1 VISSFPHF
9 ADNSRRMLNVSE
21 LELDHALA
29 AIRGHGYGDFFPEP
43 PELRLLTTNWA
54 QIRPELARPT
64 LDRFHDHQ
72 SDSTIQKEN
81 LVDPS
86 TLAFEDRTVL
96 QLDVMEIRCQQR
108 EFFFGYT
115 QQDKIFYRVPVDS
128 SMLHEDL
135 GSSRVDQLLRL
146 VLRVD
151 AFVLDFE
158 QVV

>member
-1 VISSFPHF
+1 
-9 ADNSRRMLNVSE
+9 MLNVSE

>member
-1 VISSFPHF
+1 
-9 ADNSRRMLNVSE
+9 MLNVSE

-29 AIRGHGYGDFFPEP
+29 AIRAHGYGDFFPEP

-96 QLDVMEIRCQQR
+96 QLDVMEIRCQQ
-108 EFFFGYT
+108 
-115 QQDKIFYRVPVDS
+115 
-128 SMLHEDL
+128 
-135 GSSRVDQLLRL
+135 
-146 VLRVD
+146 
-151 AFVLDFE
+151 
-158 QVV
+158 